1 MTARK
6 LSPLRKKQVPVPSHA
21 ISNPAAAG
29 PSMRA
34 PLNIIELSAIAL
46 ARSS

>member
-6 LSPLRKKQVPVPSHA
+6 LTPFKKKQVPMPSHA

-34 PLNIIELSAIAL
+34 LLNIIELSAIAL